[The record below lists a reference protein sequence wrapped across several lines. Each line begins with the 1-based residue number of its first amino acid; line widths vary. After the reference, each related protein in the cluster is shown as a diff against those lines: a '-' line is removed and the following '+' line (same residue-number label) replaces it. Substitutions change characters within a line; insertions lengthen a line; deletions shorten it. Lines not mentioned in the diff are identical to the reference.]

1 MSVGTIDQGDL
12 SGSHVKIGA
21 ASHLGRNLGVIA
33 AIVLLGAGIAGFTM
47 YSGKADAAKL
57 ETLAA
62 FRANFAQKCEAPAWK
77 NELPPVLRDTYL
89 NSSQLQ
95 QVVATQQAALSGSGT
110 CEDVLKAL
118 KAGDFPLP
126 APTPPPAQ

>member
-1 MSVGTIDQGDL
+1 MSVGAMDQGDL

-21 ASHLGRNLGVIA
+21 ASHVGRNLGIFA
-33 AIVLLGAGIAGFTM
+33 AVAVLGAAIAGFTM

-57 ETLAA
+57 EQLAA
-62 FRANFAQKCEAPAWK
+62 FRASFAQKCEAPAWK
-77 NELPPVLRDTYL
+77 SELSPVLRDTYL
-89 NSSQLQ
+89 NSAQLQ
-95 QVVATQQAALSGSGT
+95 QVVATQQTALAGNGT

-126 APTPPPAQ
+126 APTPTPAQ